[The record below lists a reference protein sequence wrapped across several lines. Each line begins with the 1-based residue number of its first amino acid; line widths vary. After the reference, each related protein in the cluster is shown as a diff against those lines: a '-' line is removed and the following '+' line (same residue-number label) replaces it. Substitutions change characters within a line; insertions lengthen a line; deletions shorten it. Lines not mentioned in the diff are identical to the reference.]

1 MLSYALNESWVVDIF
16 KLCVSYF
23 YGASQ
28 IIKIFIIL
36 LSHRMLLSMCVYFV
50 LQLNG
55 HAPDYMNGH
64 SPEYNSNGISDPH
77 EASAAHSMQTVQDRL
92 KHIRAGS
99 PFRYRANPLANST
112 PDISNMSRGVR
123 NLSVTICQYP
133 ELACLIIVFNN
144 AEKIDRAQFY

>member
-1 MLSYALNESWVVDIF
+1 MF
-16 KLCVSYF
+16 
-23 YGASQ
+23 
-28 IIKIFIIL
+28 
-36 LSHRMLLSMCVYFV
+36 FV

-64 SPEYNSNGISDPH
+64 SPEYNSNGMSDPH

-99 PFRYRANPLANST
+99 PFRYRANPLANSN

-123 NLSVTICQYP
+123 N
-133 ELACLIIVFNN
+133 
-144 AEKIDRAQFY
+144 